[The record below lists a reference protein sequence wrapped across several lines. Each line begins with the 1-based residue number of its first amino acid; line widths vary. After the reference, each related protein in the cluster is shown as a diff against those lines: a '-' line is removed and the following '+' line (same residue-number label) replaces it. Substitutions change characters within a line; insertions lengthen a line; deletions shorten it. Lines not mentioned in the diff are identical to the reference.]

1 MAISLSN
8 FVNNLSE
15 GVYKIRRKYRH
26 NDKKCETCR
35 ITYKLC
41 DCFLEYTNFIDDFI
55 ETRRLCCN
63 KNYQQVWW
71 KVKGTIFNTYKFS

>member
-15 GVYKIRRKYRH
+15 GVYKIKRKYRH
-26 NDKKCETCR
+26 DDKKCETCR

-63 KNYQQVWW
+63 KNYLQV
-71 KVKGTIFNTYKFS
+71 